1 MKSKFVLL
9 ALVIGS
15 LGLMTSCSDDDYS
28 PSPPVITFAS
38 NGNPVVIAPGES
50 VNFTFNVSADRG
62 YGSHLLTWTSG
73 SVNENSVDIPVGEK
87 NFTISGQ
94 FTAGTEFTGP
104 GGISVAV
111 SDTEGS
117 TSLATY
123 AVIVE

>member
-1 MKSKFVLL
+1 MKIKFLL
-9 ALVIGS
+9 FALVIGS
-15 LGLMTSCSDDDYS
+15 LGLMTSCSGDDYS
-28 PSPPVITFAS
+28 PSPPVITYPS
-38 NGNPVVIAPGES
+38 NGNPEVIAPGES
-50 VNFTFNVSADRG
+50 VTFTFTVSAERG

-73 SVNENSVDIPVGEK
+73 SVIENSSVISVGET

-94 FTAGTEFTGP
+94 FTAGTDFTGP

-117 TSLATY
+117 TSLATW

>member
-1 MKSKFVLL
+1 MKIKILL
-9 ALVIGS
+9 FALVIGS

-28 PSPPVITFAS
+28 PSPPVITYPD
-38 NGNPVVIAPGES
+38 NGTPTTVAPGES
-50 VNFTFNVSADRG
+50 INFSFSVSAARG
-62 YGSHLLTWTSG
+62 YNSHLLTWTSG
-73 SVNENSVDIPVGEK
+73 SVIENTSVISVGQT

-117 TSLATY
+117 TSLATW
-123 AVIVE
+123 AVIVQ